1 MNVHVC
7 MYVLRKVTFMCV
19 CSEGVHLFALCVCV
33 EGGSHSFV
41 CMYEGHH
48 GLKNSEENLL
58 GFSFHFPLVYDR
70 VSWFPVFSFCVSQ
83 TNWPLTRIT
92 GILPSL
98 PLILL

>member
-1 MNVHVC
+1 MYVCIKEGDIHVC
-7 MYVLRKVTFMCV
+7 VFGRCTFVCLVCV
-19 CSEGVHLFALCVCV
+19 CA

-83 TNWPLTRIT
+83 TNWPLTGIT